1 MEKYYDIRI
10 PDTGLEFERLTQI
23 VCNRKF
29 STTFTVYGRNGQK
42 QDGVDL
48 YSNNFK
54 ICVQCK
60 NYQGKN
66 STKKLL
72 KEFEKDFIA
81 ANDKFGDSLT
91 KYVLAT
97 TVQRDTNIQN
107 RIETIARKYSKTIE
121 ILFWEDFQEL
131 LKTYPD
137 ILEAYHLQP
146 ISLCTDSE
154 KRCTLSVKRIESH
167 VSLDENS
174 IEKLREICED
184 FQSHQRYPVQVE
196 LEIHDFKDISVLL
209 LRNDI
214 IQDYG
219 AESAYFFADQS
230 LRTNYFEKKRVLEIA
245 IEHMLQDELLI
256 YHSSLLR
263 TRYIKKYG
271 IEGCTYFDKNGIQRW
286 YWTLFLW
293 IDIIEELLKE
303 LVCSRYEEYADLNS
317 LIPIDCWVEN
327 NCGETI
333 WQFTSNISNNI
344 LGKMKPLMT
353 MGGRFDY
360 YDIKLE
366 DRTKYLCPD
375 LYYNIGKLKND
386 DRQCFDRITGQHKN
400 VFCLLYYRFGYH

>member
-60 NYQGKN
+60 NYQGQN

-72 KEFEKDFIA
+72 IEFKKDFIA
-81 ANDKFGDSLT
+81 ANGKFGDSLT

-107 RIETIARKYSKTIE
+107 EIETIAREYSKTIE

-174 IEKLREICED
+174 IEKHRSEQR
-184 FQSHQRYPVQVE
+184 QS
-196 LEIHDFKDISVLL
+196 
-209 LRNDI
+209 
-214 IQDYG
+214 
-219 AESAYFFADQS
+219 
-230 LRTNYFEKKRVLEIA
+230 
-245 IEHMLQDELLI
+245 
-256 YHSSLLR
+256 
-263 TRYIKKYG
+263 
-271 IEGCTYFDKNGIQRW
+271 
-286 YWTLFLW
+286 
-293 IDIIEELLKE
+293 
-303 LVCSRYEEYADLNS
+303 
-317 LIPIDCWVEN
+317 
-327 NCGETI
+327 
-333 WQFTSNISNNI
+333 
-344 LGKMKPLMT
+344 
-353 MGGRFDY
+353 
-360 YDIKLE
+360 
-366 DRTKYLCPD
+366 
-375 LYYNIGKLKND
+375 
-386 DRQCFDRITGQHKN
+386 GQ
-400 VFCLLYYRFGYH
+400 